1 MADFLLDPQLYLY
14 SRVKLPTIT
23 GVNTVAD
30 KYTYT
35 VSCATPSVTFH
46 YTTDGTTPTKT
57 SDVLTG
63 SLNVNH
69 GTILKVLATRS
80 GFRPSPIATDTAI
93 VTPRDPQI
101 TSTDHGVVTLT
112 DTNINTQVGETVTLQ
127 YRKGADGT
135 WTDYNPNNKP
145 SFVHGDVVYAR
156 SVRAGLTSPGTTS
169 HTINIA
175 IAAPTF
181 TLTRTNDAS
190 GTLIISAES
199 GATIYYKIDAAAD
212 WSTYSTALT
221 VNQHQTVQ
229 AYCNKLN
236 KDSPTA
242 SIVTDFVPNTPSISI
257 NSVNGKVTITDNS
270 TAGYPS
276 TLHYQI
282 GNTTGSWIEFTSS
295 TNLIV
300 NDGQVVYA
308 RAERQNLY
316 SSNVSATCEI
326 EMIATPVITP
336 SADTGDTTIT
346 CSTTLVK
353 IYYTTDGSDPSTSST
368 EYTGV
373 IKALNHNTVVKAIA
387 HKLGKSS
394 SIASAT
400 VNISLTAPTI
410 TKASESVP
418 NQTASVALAC
428 TTANSVIYY
437 TTNGDTPT
445 TSSTKYTAEFTVDH
459 GTTVKAISV
468 KLGKSQSTSSVIY
481 VTPKAPSIDIS
492 TVDGTVTITNN
503 NSSGDIEY
511 WTSSTGATKIY
522 TGPFVVD
529 YGVTVYATCTRE
541 GLTSSITQKT
551 CDIDLEKPII
561 SYNPDT
567 GEGTITCS
575 TANST
580 VYYTTDNTDPKNQ
593 TEATGTI
600 QFTHGMTV
608 RAIAYKKGKW
618 SAEATSVTIA
628 INLADPVINISTVSA
643 AAGTGS
649 ATITVADTSGKTVTV
664 EYSFDNSIWSTYS
677 DAVSIDYSKTIY
689 ARATKLNKVTSS
701 SKNAGDYIT
710 LAAPTVSIN
719 DSGIVT
725 FSKTN
730 TGASVY
736 YTTNGEDPTTASTKW
751 TSGSITVNHGTVVK
765 VIEYRGTLYSS
776 VASAMCNIALEN
788 AVISVADKSV
798 ANQTATVT
806 ITCSTAGSSI
816 YYTIDGTTP
825 STASTLYSGAF
836 EVPHGTVINAYTVKL
851 GKTTP
856 VQTKTAYVTPKAPSL
871 TISSDNGAVTI
882 ADTNSNEAA
891 KLYYTIDGTTPSAS
905 STEWTSSSSLSV
917 NHNTTVKVVAIR
929 HEKTSAVTSET
940 CKITLATPTISLD
953 LLSSANGTM
962 TATVNNTTPGAT
974 YYYTVGNTP
983 ADPTDT
989 SSVYSSSNKPSVYHG
1004 QYIKVKG
1011 YKLGNSTV
1019 VVTSAQASVI
1029 PVAPTLTATLADKV
1043 TMTHSNTDTSA
1054 ITIRYT
1060 EGANGADPTDP
1071 TATTGTVYSGEI
1083 TSTENTRFDAI
1094 TVRTNNGL
1102 TVVSTIGTVTVPSTT
1117 YSITKTAE
1125 DVSKQTGTY
1134 KLSSTLTV
1142 DRIYYTTDG
1151 TTPTTSSS
1159 YVANNGTITNVKCD
1173 TVIKIKGYLNGVLD
1187 DETFAITAYIT
1198 PKAPSVTWSSDFN
1211 NTFSVTDNNTGDTAA
1226 IYVTID
1232 GTTPSANN
1240 TTDIRTISTAVGT
1253 VKAVAVRHGL
1263 TSSVTTSMHTI
1274 KLAIPT
1280 ITWSARAAEL
1290 GGGQVATITCSNIKG
1305 VTFYYTT
1312 DGTTPTTGSAS
1323 KVAETTSNSIE
1334 VEFGTAGT
1342 YTVKVFAAKTDYLN
1356 SDILTDA
1363 ERVIYKL
1370 SAPVITKTAIA
1381 GGQRITFSCN
1391 TDTAGNTV
1399 TDIAI
1404 HYKDGAT
1411 VSASDTAIS
1420 HNGTVSLT
1428 PSAQTSYTYRALAT
1442 KDNYVNSDEATP
1454 LSFTIYKLQ
1463 APSWGPFSDIENGK
1477 RITLTAYSAY
1487 VDGSNNIEV
1496 SGVSTTF
1503 TAPAADMAIDGAISF
1518 STDWTGTAY
1527 PDGKTLTATSSL
1539 DGYISST
1546 STTALTLYKLS
1557 TPTIAAAVDA
1567 TPGKSVKITC
1577 RSYMDSIGPCAA
1589 INVKCHYTTNGTT
1602 IPTSSSPFVISGNS
1616 LTLTAA
1622 GTYTVKAIGI
1632 LAGYVNSDVAT
1643 GDEFTIAQL
1652 SAPTIAKTAIVGGY
1666 TVTYT
1671 SANGN
1676 TLYYSLN
1683 GGANYSNT
1691 VIGATGTYSAD
1702 IKPSTQTTYN
1712 IWTYNRKAG
1721 YADSA
1726 VTKHPEF
1733 TIYKLA
1739 TPTIGAAE
1747 DIEGGKRVLLTC
1759 SQDTAGNAVSGID
1772 CCYSTSGTVTISDPS
1787 VKSGTYVSYT
1797 PTAQTTYTV
1806 KCLGKLA
1813 GYITSDIATGTAFT
1827 IYKLSTPT
1835 VSAEEAIVAGKQI
1848 KFTCTTD
1855 TADNTVPGVTIAV
1868 NSSPTTG
1875 VSATSVASG
1884 SYVTY
1889 KPADQTTYSITSVAK
1904 KNGYVNSD
1912 ASTAKS
1918 LTVYKLSTP
1927 AIALADI
1934 IGGKKLTFTCTT
1946 DTASNNVSGITI
1958 RYANGTPT
1966 SSTSTTVS
1974 TGGTVE
1980 VKTVGSFS
1988 YKALATK
1995 NGYADS
2001 AISPATEFTLYKLS
2015 KPTSA
2020 ISDVESGK
2028 RLTWTNVRKV
2038 SGVFLPEPIVN
2049 VTMVYQNSPSGTTT
2063 GTTTNATAFVD
2074 FTGAKFSGVTRTA
2087 YCQKSGYVTSDIATS
2102 DAVTVKQLSSPV
2114 VGDPVDYVGGKKVSL
2129 TCTTD
2134 TDGGTGITDVKCYY
2148 VTDGTTPTLGSS
2160 NVASGSSV
2168 SLNTAGTFTIKT
2180 IAVKNGYMHSAV
2192 ATDDAITVHKL
2203 VLSYA
2208 SSGTSATAGT
2218 GSVAVKAKANGSDI
2232 AATIYYASTSSGIAS
2247 ASTSSTSTIGA
2258 VNWLNQLHGNS
2269 FSALAQLSGYVSSDK
2284 TNYQLNIATTAPT
2297 IAFTQP
2303 DADKTIT
2310 ATITSTNTDAATK
2323 TYYSFTGAAS
2333 TSSTLYTGAFTD
2345 FSADPSS
2352 VATVYACTARTANG
2366 LTSIPTTAEKA
2377 FDPTIIGMPGEWMLA
2392 ATDTSVVGSL

>member
-46 YTTDGTTPTKT
+46 YTIDGTTPTKA

-93 VTPRDPQI
+93 VTPRDPRI

-135 WTDYNPNNKP
+135 WTDYNANNKP
-145 SFVHGDVVYAR
+145 SFVHGDVIYAR

-169 HTINIA
+169 HTINIV

-199 GATIYYKIDAAAD
+199 GATIYYKIDAATD

-221 VNQHQTVQ
+221 VSQHQTVQ

-418 NQTASVALAC
+418 DQTASVALAC

-445 TSSTKYTAEFTVDH
+445 TSSTKYTTEFTVDH

-468 KLGKSQSTSSVIY
+468 KLGKSQSASSIIY

-503 NSSGDIEY
+503 NSSGTIEY
-511 WTSSTGATKIY
+511 WTSLDSTKKVYSGTFA
-522 TGPFVVD
+522 VD
-529 YGVTVYATCTRE
+529 YNVIVYATCTRE

-600 QFTHGMTV
+600 QFTHGMIV

-618 SAEATSVTIA
+618 SAEAISVTIA

-649 ATITVADTSGKTVTV
+649 ATITVADTSGKPVTI

-689 ARATKLNKVTSS
+689 ARATKLNKVTTS

-719 DSGIVT
+719 DSGVVT

-788 AVISVADKSV
+788 AIISVADKSV

-825 STASTLYSGAF
+825 STASTLYSSAF

-871 TISSDNGAVTI
+871 SISSDNGNVTI

-917 NHNTTVKVVAIR
+917 NHDTTVKVVAIR

-1004 QYIKVKG
+1004 QYFKVKG

-1029 PVAPTLTATLADKV
+1029 PVAPILTATLADKV

-1083 TSTENTRFDAI
+1083 TSMENTRFDAI

-1102 TVVSTIGTVTVPSTT
+1102 TAVSTIGTVTVPSTV

-1125 DVSKQTGTY
+1125 NIPAQTGTY
-1134 KLSSTLTV
+1134 RLSSTLSV

-1151 TTPTTSSS
+1151 NTPTTSSS

-1211 NTFSVTDNNTGDTAA
+1211 NDFSVVDNNIGDTAA

-1263 TSSVTTSMHTI
+1263 TSSVTTSTHTI
-1274 KLAIPT
+1274 KLATPT

-1305 VTFYYTT
+1305 VTFYYTI
-1312 DGTTPTTGSAS
+1312 DGTTPTTSSAS

-1342 YTVKVFAAKTDYLN
+1342 YTVKVFAAKTDYLS
-1356 SDILTDA
+1356 SDIFTDA
-1363 ERVIYKL
+1363 ERTIYKL

-1391 TDTAGNTV
+1391 TDTAGNSV
-1399 TDIAI
+1399 SGVAI
-1404 HYKDGAT
+1404 HYKNGT
-1411 VSASDTAIS
+1411 SVTASDTSTS

-1442 KDNYVNSDEATP
+1442 KDN
-1454 LSFTIYKLQ
+1454 
-1463 APSWGPFSDIENGK
+1463 
-1477 RITLTAYSAY
+1477 
-1487 VDGSNNIEV
+1487 
-1496 SGVSTTF
+1496 
-1503 TAPAADMAIDGAISF
+1503 
-1518 STDWTGTAY
+1518 
-1527 PDGKTLTATSSL
+1527 
-1539 DGYISST
+1539 
-1546 STTALTLYKLS
+1546 
-1557 TPTIAAAVDA
+1557 
-1567 TPGKSVKITC
+1567 
-1577 RSYMDSIGPCAA
+1577 
-1589 INVKCHYTTNGTT
+1589 
-1602 IPTSSSPFVISGNS
+1602 
-1616 LTLTAA
+1616 
-1622 GTYTVKAIGI
+1622 
-1632 LAGYVNSDVAT
+1632 
-1643 GDEFTIAQL
+1643 
-1652 SAPTIAKTAIVGGY
+1652 
-1666 TVTYT
+1666 
-1671 SANGN
+1671 
-1676 TLYYSLN
+1676 
-1683 GGANYSNT
+1683 
-1691 VIGATGTYSAD
+1691 
-1702 IKPSTQTTYN
+1702 
-1712 IWTYNRKAG
+1712 
-1721 YADSA
+1721 
-1726 VTKHPEF
+1726 
-1733 TIYKLA
+1733 
-1739 TPTIGAAE
+1739 
-1747 DIEGGKRVLLTC
+1747 
-1759 SQDTAGNAVSGID
+1759 
-1772 CCYSTSGTVTISDPS
+1772 
-1787 VKSGTYVSYT
+1787 
-1797 PTAQTTYTV
+1797 
-1806 KCLGKLA
+1806 
-1813 GYITSDIATGTAFT
+1813 
-1827 IYKLSTPT
+1827 
-1835 VSAEEAIVAGKQI
+1835 
-1848 KFTCTTD
+1848 
-1855 TADNTVPGVTIAV
+1855 
-1868 NSSPTTG
+1868 
-1875 VSATSVASG
+1875 
-1884 SYVTY
+1884 
-1889 KPADQTTYSITSVAK
+1889 
-1904 KNGYVNSD
+1904 
-1912 ASTAKS
+1912 
-1918 LTVYKLSTP
+1918 
-1927 AIALADI
+1927 
-1934 IGGKKLTFTCTT
+1934 
-1946 DTASNNVSGITI
+1946 
-1958 RYANGTPT
+1958 
-1966 SSTSTTVS
+1966 
-1974 TGGTVE
+1974 
-1980 VKTVGSFS
+1980 
-1988 YKALATK
+1988 
-1995 NGYADS
+1995 
-2001 AISPATEFTLYKLS
+2001 
-2015 KPTSA
+2015 
-2020 ISDVESGK
+2020 
-2028 RLTWTNVRKV
+2028 
-2038 SGVFLPEPIVN
+2038 
-2049 VTMVYQNSPSGTTT
+2049 
-2063 GTTTNATAFVD
+2063 
-2074 FTGAKFSGVTRTA
+2074 
-2087 YCQKSGYVTSDIATS
+2087 
-2102 DAVTVKQLSSPV
+2102 
-2114 VGDPVDYVGGKKVSL
+2114 
-2129 TCTTD
+2129 
-2134 TDGGTGITDVKCYY
+2134 
-2148 VTDGTTPTLGSS
+2148 
-2160 NVASGSSV
+2160 
-2168 SLNTAGTFTIKT
+2168 
-2180 IAVKNGYMHSAV
+2180 
-2192 ATDDAITVHKL
+2192 
-2203 VLSYA
+2203 
-2208 SSGTSATAGT
+2208 
-2218 GSVAVKAKANGSDI
+2218 
-2232 AATIYYASTSSGIAS
+2232 
-2247 ASTSSTSTIGA
+2247 
-2258 VNWLNQLHGNS
+2258 
-2269 FSALAQLSGYVSSDK
+2269 
-2284 TNYQLNIATTAPT
+2284 
-2297 IAFTQP
+2297 
-2303 DADKTIT
+2303 
-2310 ATITSTNTDAATK
+2310 
-2323 TYYSFTGAAS
+2323 
-2333 TSSTLYTGAFTD
+2333 
-2345 FSADPSS
+2345 
-2352 VATVYACTARTANG
+2352 
-2366 LTSIPTTAEKA
+2366 
-2377 FDPTIIGMPGEWMLA
+2377 
-2392 ATDTSVVGSL
+2392 